1 MWFCI
6 LYELISTDH
15 EPIFIRHMHS
25 VIELPDHRGLICGFL
40 LCPTLP
46 AQRLEWETL
55 AEAFN
60 VADGTVWLHFNL
72 VDTRARQWI
81 NNCDRI
87 PAAVKEMLLDMSP
100 HNQLEVVDN
109 GFMMVLGDLH
119 YEFDIDPDSLG
130 LLRIYV
136 DQNCVITLRG
146 RPLKAIDQLRLALI
160 NEAPI
165 KTSLDLIV
173 HFLEYANDIF
183 GIVVTERR
191 GVIDDLEDQILKGIF
206 YEQRGELG
214 ILRRSLAKLRRH
226 LNGNQHVLSRNL
238 MPRLPS
244 WCLEADVSELH
255 RNIEH
260 LDGLIQDLE
269 LVQERARLLQEEIAA
284 RLQETVNRNLYVLS
298 IVTTFFLPVT
308 LITGIFGMNVGGV
321 PWTQEP
327 IGIWWVLLIMSIT
340 AGVTFGALQRQK
352 FF

>member
-1 MWFCI
+1 
-6 LYELISTDH
+6 
-15 EPIFIRHMHS
+15 MHTL
-25 VIELPDHRGLICGFL
+25 IELPDHRGLICGFL
-40 LCPTLP
+40 LRPTLP

-72 VDTRARQWI
+72 VDTRVRQWI
-81 NNCDRI
+81 TNCDRI
-87 PAAVKEMLLDMSP
+87 PVAVKEMLLDMAP

-119 YEFDIDPDSLG
+119 YEFDADPDSLG
-130 LLRIYV
+130 LLRMYV

-146 RPLKAIDQLRLALI
+146 RPLKAIDQLRLALL

-183 GIVVTERR
+183 VVTDRR
-191 GVIDDLEDQILKGIF
+191 GVIDDIEDQVLKGIF
-206 YEQRGELG
+206 YEKRGELG
-214 ILRRSLAKLRRH
+214 IVRRSLAKLRRH
-226 LNGNQHVLSRNL
+226 LNGNRHVLSQHL
-238 MPRLPS
+238 LPRLPG
-244 WCLEADVSELH
+244 WCLEADVEELR
-255 RNIEH
+255 RNIER
-260 LDGLIQDLE
+260 LDIVVQDLE
-269 LVQERARLLQEEIAA
+269 LVQERARLLQEEMAA

-308 LITGIFGMNVGGV
+308 LITGIFGMNVGGMS
-321 PWTQEP
+321 WTQEP

-340 AGVTFGALQRQK
+340 AGITFGTLQRKK